1 MTPSSLYAL
10 DVLCNEKETAPA
22 LPSPLFYLI
31 SDIPKRVHRTARRA
45 VEYGISEREEGIGAE
60 EGRRCPY

>member
-1 MTPSSLYAL
+1 MYAL
-10 DVLCNEKETAPA
+10 DILCNEEETAPA

-45 VEYGISEREEGIGAE
+45 VEYGISEREEGIIGAE
-60 EGRRCPY
+60 EERCPY